1 MSKQSPTPGEKEEF
15 DEHLKDP
22 DKMDPLIDFRSDE
35 EKEAAED
42 GRRAG
47 KIIQEQQE
55 KQSEDSD
62 D

>member
-1 MSKQSPTPGEKEEF
+1 MSKQNPTPGEKDEF
-15 DEHLKDP
+15 DENLKDP
-22 DKMDPLIDFRSDE
+22 DKMEPLIDFRSDE
-35 EKEAAED
+35 EKDAAED

-47 KIIQEQQE
+47 KIIQEQQN